1 MEVITYEIPQ
11 KVRVRKYSVDY
22 ERLCELLRRHK
33 KTSGLSNKAIA
44 ESLNVPITKVEHWFR
59 QDSSFAI
66 PDEELWIKIKEL
78 LQIDSTEF
86 DESIMTFVE
95 KDSVFEK
102 GNRIYDSVGIAPT
115 ITCGDAAITVLERID
130 DLEVKVL
137 GDMFQDNGHGSMAG
151 RVYDTGGQCPAL
163 GASHFQQIKYILERK
178 DKLEVKSLGNICKDN
193 WVTGFPGNVWDKE
206 KLCPTLSTMQGGYRQ
221 PMIVDEVK
229 RIGNLSDTKSQS
241 RTVYDSDGI
250 SPTLCSG
257 MDKGN
262 TMPHIFESTIV
273 AMRGRNP
280 ENPSDRTVGSPTEQ
294 RLEPNSQGIC
304 NTLTSVQ
311 KDNLV
316 MEKVCYID
324 EQNMNTR
331 NDVVG
336 TLTTDGSSPK
346 HNNRVLETVRIKQ
359 ATKEG
364 YIECKIGGV
373 ADLLYPSSTT
383 RRGRVQ
389 DNGDVSPTITSMEN
403 GLYKIESQYRIRKL
417 TPRECWRLM
426 DFTDADFDKAAEVNS
441 NTQLY
446 KQAGNSIVK
455 NVLVAIFGQM
465 IPGKENVYKE
475 IQKHAD
481 ES

>member
-86 DESIMTFVE
+86 DESTLTFVE
-95 KDSVFEK
+95 KESVFEK

-115 ITCGDAAITVLERID
+115 ITCGDAGLTILERMD
-130 DLEVKVL
+130 ELEVKQI
-137 GDMFQDNGHGSMAG
+137 GNIMPNNNRDNPNQG
-151 RVYDTGGQCPAL
+151 RVYDRNGL
-163 GASHFQQIKYILERK
+163 S
-178 DKLEVKSLGNICKDN
+178 
-193 WVTGFPGNVWDKE
+193 
-206 KLCPTLSTMQGGYRQ
+206 PTLTDMQGGGRQ
-221 PMIVDEVK
+221 PMIVDK
-229 RIGNLSDTKSQS
+229 YNIPCITD
-241 RTVYDSDGI
+241 RTVEGGKSFGSVDDLKLKNIGTEVGNAVLSRYWKGI
-250 SPTLCSG
+250 EGSNS
-257 MDKGN
+257 N
-262 TMPHIFESTIV
+262 AVIV

-324 EQNMNTR
+324 EQNMNIQ

-364 YIECKIGGV
+364 YIECKVGGV

-417 TPRECWRLM
+417 TPKECWSLM
-426 DFTDADFDKAAEVNS
+426 NFSESDFNKAAEVNS

-475 IQKHAD
+475 INRK
-481 ES
+481 EME

>member
-1 MEVITYEIPQ
+1 MEV
-11 KVRVRKYSVDY
+11 K
-22 ERLCELLRRHK
+22 
-33 KTSGLSNKAIA
+33 
-44 ESLNVPITKVEHWFR
+44 
-59 QDSSFAI
+59 
-66 PDEELWIKIKEL
+66 
-78 LQIDSTEF
+78 QIGN
-86 DESIMTFVE
+86 IMPNN
-95 KDSVFEK
+95 
-102 GNRIYDSVGIAPT
+102 NR
-115 ITCGDAAITVLERID
+115 
-130 DLEVKVL
+130 
-137 GDMFQDNGHGSMAG
+137 DNPNQG
-151 RVYDTGGQCPAL
+151 RVYDQTGL
-163 GASHFQQIKYILERK
+163 S
-178 DKLEVKSLGNICKDN
+178 
-193 WVTGFPGNVWDKE
+193 
-206 KLCPTLSTMQGGYRQ
+206 PTLTDMQGGGRQ
-221 PMIVDEVK
+221 PMIIDEV
-229 RIGNLSDTKSQS
+229 
-241 RTVYDSDGI
+241 
-250 SPTLCSG
+250 
-257 MDKGN
+257 N
-262 TMPHIFESTIV
+262 TMPHICESTIV

-311 KDNLV
+311 KDNLA

-364 YIECKIGGV
+364 YIECKVGGV

-389 DNGDVSPTITSMEN
+389 ENGDVSPTITSMEN

-426 DFTDADFDKAAEVNS
+426 DFSDADFDKAAEVNS

-475 IQKHAD
+475 INRKEREQW
-481 ES
+481 ENL